1 MRTLLGVLATA
12 MIGVAAPA
20 QTPAAPPV
28 RVLTEQ
34 ELVDM
39 MLGSSIQ
46 ASRGANT
53 EATVVRL
60 KEAIAQGKT
69 FSMISVEDVPDDWM
83 VVVPAGVGGG
93 GAWQHVRDRIT
104 AQGIPTVP
112 DAQRRAIDALSN
124 HIGKSFKAVMRVES
138 AGATISALLAAADMG
153 VPIVDGCLSGRA
165 RPEIQ
170 QQIPYINGIPAY
182 PAALTTRWGDVVIID
197 RAVDDYRVE
206 DLARAVAVSS
216 GGGSAMAL
224 NPMSGADIKRGVL
237 RGSLTEAIR
246 LGRTVREARAAG
258 TDPIAALIR
267 VTKGYKLFEGRVTK
281 SDDRGDR
288 GFSWSDVEIRG
299 TKDFTGH
306 TYKVFVKN
314 ENIVTWIDGRPD
326 AMSPDYIANL
336 DPATGDAI
344 NPRVLGSYPVG
355 QDVVLVGWPASE
367 MWRTPKGIAVFGPRH
382 FGIDLDYVPIEE
394 LQRARKLR

>member
-1 MRTLLGVLATA
+1 
-12 MIGVAAPA
+12 
-20 QTPAAPPV
+20 
-28 RVLTEQ
+28 
-34 ELVDM
+34 
-39 MLGSSIQ
+39 
-46 ASRGANT
+46 
-53 EATVVRL
+53 
-60 KEAIAQGKT
+60 
-69 FSMISVEDVPDDWM
+69 M

-93 GAWQHVRDRIT
+93 GAWQHVRDRTT

-124 HIGKSFKAVMRVES
+124 HIGKPFKAVMRVES
-138 AGATISALLAAADMG
+138 AGATLSALLAAADMG

-170 QQIPYINGIPAY
+170 QQIPFINGIPAY
-182 PAALTTRWGDVVIID
+182 PAALTTRWGDVIIID

-216 GGGSAMAL
+216 GGGSPMAL

-258 TDPIAALIR
+258 TDPIAALIG
-267 VTKGYKLFEGRVTK
+267 VTNGYKLFEGRVTK

-299 TKDFTGH
+299 TKAFTGH

-336 DPATGDAI
+336 DPVTGDAI

-355 QDVVLVGWPASE
+355 QDVVLIGWPASE
-367 MWRTPKGIAVFGPRH
+367 MWRTPKGIQVFGPRH

-394 LQRARKLR
+394 LQKARTLR